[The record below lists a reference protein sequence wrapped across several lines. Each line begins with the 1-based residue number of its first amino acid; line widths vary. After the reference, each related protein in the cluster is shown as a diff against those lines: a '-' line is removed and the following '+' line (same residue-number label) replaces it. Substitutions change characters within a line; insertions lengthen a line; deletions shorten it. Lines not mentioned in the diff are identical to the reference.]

1 MKKKLILIG
10 ITVLLVVT
18 FTACRLI
25 DSNDSNLENDE
36 SNTETEATDEKD
48 IEKETEKIEYE
59 YTEEGIIK
67 PEIAEKVIKETS
79 DKLINTISTKDTETI
94 SEFVHPVKGVRFT
107 PYTNVSVEKDIVFN
121 IEKIKEF
128 FNDREV
134 YLWGYYD
141 GRGDEIYLTPSKYYE
156 EFLYTEDFINAE
168 EIGYNEV
175 LSSGNSAENQFEVY
189 ENAIVVEYYFSG
201 FNPEF
206 GGADWK
212 SIRLVFEEYEGSW
225 KLVGIIN
232 NQWTI

>member
-25 DSNDSNLENDE
+25 DSNDSNLKNDE
-36 SNTETEATDEKD
+36 NNTETEATDEKD

-79 DKLINTISTKDTETI
+79 DKLINAISTKDVETI
-94 SEFVHPVKGVRFT
+94 LEYVHPVKGVRFT
-107 PYTNVSVEKDIVFN
+107 PYTNVSVEKDVVFN

-128 FNDREV
+128 FNDQEV

-141 GRGDEIYLTPSKYYE
+141 GRGNEIYLTPTNYYE

>member
-1 MKKKLILIG
+1 MKKKIILIG
-10 ITVLLVVT
+10 IVVLIIITL
-18 FTACRLI
+18 TACKLNN
-25 DSNDSNLENDE
+25 SKENTLENDDIKQIVE
-36 SNTETEATDEKD
+36 NTEQ
-48 IEKETEKIEYE
+48 IEYE
-59 YTEEGIIK
+59 YTKEGIIK
-67 PEIAEKVIKETS
+67 PEIAKKVIKETS
-79 DKLINTISTKDTETI
+79 DKLINAISSKDSETI
-94 SEFVHPVKGVRFT
+94 SEFIHPIKGVRFT
-107 PYTNVSVEKDIVFN
+107 PYTNVSVEKDVVFN

-128 FNDREV
+128 FNDQEV

-141 GRGDEIYLTPSKYYE
+141 GRGDEIYLTPTKYYE
-156 EFLYTEDFINAE
+156 EFIYTEDFINAE

-175 LSSGNSAENQFEVY
+175 LSSGNSVENQFEIY

-232 NQWTI
+232 NQWSI